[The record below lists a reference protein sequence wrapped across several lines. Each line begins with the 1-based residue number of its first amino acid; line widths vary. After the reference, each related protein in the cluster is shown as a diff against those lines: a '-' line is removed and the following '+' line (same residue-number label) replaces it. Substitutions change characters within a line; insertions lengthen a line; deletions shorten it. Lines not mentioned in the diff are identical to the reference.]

1 MMNLGVNGFTNILK
15 GLLLFKRGYS
25 VVGEHI
31 KSGIHPDTYMML
43 PDGSIV
49 KAKDVN
55 IHILA
60 YDFSYISP
68 TPVTT
73 KKIMVLASKVISI
86 RTLHSEKKV
95 SRNHRLLVLSDNVL
109 KVIRADQIKAGD
121 FLAVPY
127 KVKTRNE
134 KYIGLPST
142 RSMPLHTPVN
152 YSLDG
157 GAPELSYDVKRKK
170 GRLRNLVSL
179 FFRKKQKAP
188 RDVEEVLEKEEELHH
203 ISVLNEDLAQT
214 IAFIKFSYT
223 LVNNEVKILCKG
235 KDVAKGYASSIRR
248 IFRLKSKMYK
258 HKSKRLWIIEFS
270 RYGSIVVKHTIEH
283 PNMILDAITRSPTS
297 VVAAFIS
304 GIYDATGRVN
314 KDSIELIINDIDLA
328 FKLQLLMLR
337 LGVYPYV
344 TRDKETGLVKL
355 KIRGRMNINN
365 FINTVGKYSYQDI
378 RIITRRDF
386 DDIIPLTNSV
396 KGLVESE
403 AEISYLNGYYVVSR
417 EQLQRIIQNKY
428 TKYYSLTSVRETLT
442 EALYLLSFRWDPV
455 IAIRVEEYDGP
466 LYDFYVP
473 LYHNYIAGPFVVYS
487 SHTTLLSI

>member
-1 MMNLGVNGFTNILK
+1 M
-15 GLLLFKRGYS
+15 FKRGYN

-31 KSGIHPDTYMML
+31 KSGIYPDTYMML

-86 RTLHSEKKV
+86 RTLHSEIKV

-127 KVKTRNE
+127 KVKTTSE

-142 RSMPLHTPVN
+142 RTLPLHTPIN
-152 YSLDG
+152 YNLDG
-157 GAPELSYDVKRKK
+157 GVPELSYNVKRKK
-170 GRLRNLVSL
+170 SRLRSLVSL
-179 FFRKKQKAP
+179 IFRRKQKIP
-188 RDVEEVLEKEEELHH
+188 KSIEEILEKEDQLRHV
-203 ISVLNEDLAQT
+203 SVLNEDLAQT
-214 IAFIKFSYT
+214 IAFIKFSCT
-223 LVNNEVKILCKG
+223 LVDDEVKILCKS
-235 KDVAKGYASSIRR
+235 KDIARGYAGNIRR
-248 IFRLKSKMYK
+248 IFKLKSRMYR
-258 HKSKRLWIIEFS
+258 HKSKKLWIIEFS
-270 RYGSIVVKHTIEH
+270 RYGSIVLKHTIEQTD
-283 PNMILDAITRSPTS
+283 MILDAVSRSPTS

-314 KDSIELIINDIDLA
+314 RDSIEFIIDNIDLA

-337 LGVYPYV
+337 LGIYPYI

-355 KIRGRMNINN
+355 KIRGQMNINN
-365 FINTVGKYSYQDI
+365 FLNTIGKYSYQDI
-378 RIITRRDF
+378 RVIARRDF

-403 AEISYLNGYYVVSR
+403 AEISYLNGYYIVSR
-417 EQLQRIIQNKY
+417 EELQKIIQNKY

-455 IAIRVEEYDGP
+455 IAVRVEEYDGP

-487 SHTTLLSI
+487 SHTTLLSV